1 MQEFWLTIKKN
12 VCLASTGAEK
22 AQEKKKKYGS
32 KTRSC
37 CLGLSYP
44 FKPKKK
50 KKVKASFLTNQ
61 NRGYTGPNEFRLGL
75 NMTHCM
81 QNVEQNKAKKPNK
94 KKAEKKGEKG
104 ETLYVQYRTD

>member
-1 MQEFWLTIKKN
+1 MAQRQDLAVWVYLT
-12 VCLASTGAEK
+12 L
-22 AQEKKKKYGS
+22 
-32 KTRSC
+32 
-37 CLGLSYP
+37 LSQ
-44 FKPKKK
+44 KKKK